1 MLVNQD
7 MVFIN
12 EDIIDFFSDLRDGLS
27 WVVEIVKGL
36 KLFFCVDSDYMQQ
49 YNINDCVCIIFV
61 MVNN

>member
-1 MLVNQD
+1 

-36 KLFFCVDSDYMQQ
+36 KLFFCVDSDYM
-49 YNINDCVCIIFV
+49 
-61 MVNN
+61 